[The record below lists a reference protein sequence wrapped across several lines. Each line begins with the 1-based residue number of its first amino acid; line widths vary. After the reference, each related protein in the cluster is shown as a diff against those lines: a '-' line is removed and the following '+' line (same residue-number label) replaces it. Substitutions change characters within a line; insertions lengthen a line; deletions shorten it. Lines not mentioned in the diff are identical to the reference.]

1 VRPVDVHDLMH
12 RPGETRRVAVREKV
26 EDLSTEMVA
35 ISEEIRFEGLL
46 QGVEEGIVVSGT
58 VSGRMTCNCARCL
71 KEFTQVIDV
80 EVRELFTHTAKDDE
94 DNYPITDGEIDLE
107 PCARDALL
115 LSVPFAPLCKEDC
128 QGLCPRCGG
137 DRNVG
142 ECVCGPEVDE
152 RWAAL
157 SSLKLEDS

>member
-1 VRPVDVHDLMH
+1 MN
-12 RPGETRRVAVREKV
+12 EKV
-26 EDLSTEMVA
+26 EGLSTEMVA
-35 ISEEIRFEGLL
+35 ISDEIRFEGLL
-46 QGVEEGIVVSGT
+46 QGVEEGLVVSGT

-71 KEFTQVIDV
+71 KEFSEDFDV
-80 EVRELFTHTAKDDE
+80 EVRELFTPSPSEKD

-107 PCARDALL
+107 PCARDAVL

-128 QGLCPRCGG
+128 LGLCPRCGG

-142 ECVCGPEVDE
+142 ECACGPEVDE

-157 SSLKLEDS
+157 SSLKLED